1 MKDLIIQTIK
11 LADIRAYKNNPKLHN
26 RAQVAKIRESI
37 REFGFINPVL
47 LDENHEIIA
56 GHGRVAA
63 AQDAGMT
70 EVPAIILSHLTDAQ
84 KRAYRIADNKLT
96 ELGKWSVELLNLEFS
111 ELSDLDLDFNLE
123 ITGFETAEID
133 LILEGDGA
141 SDPKADTVPALLD
154 EDRRCHRGDIWKLGR
169 HTIVCGDA
177 LNPASY
183 AAIMGGDRA
192 QMVLTD
198 APYNVKVKNIGS
210 MGKIKHDEFAMA
222 SGEMSSAEFTKFL
235 GTFMRHAKDYS
246 VDGSLHYFFMD
257 WKHVR
262 EITTAVDGVY
272 DALKNICVWN
282 KTNGGMGSLYRSKH
296 ELCFIYKSGTAPHIN
311 NIELGAH
318 GRYRTN
324 VWDYAGANAF
334 GAGKDDL
341 KLHPTVK
348 PVAMLRDAILDVT
361 RRGDIVLDTFLGS
374 GSTLIAAHKTHRIC
388 RGIEYEPLYI
398 DTCIRRFYELFGIDA
413 VNIQT
418 GQTYTEMLKAKGC
431 ENE

>member
-1 MKDLIIQTIK
+1 MNNLQIQNIK
-11 LADIRAYKNNPKLHN
+11 TTDIRVYKNNPKLHN
-26 RAQVAKIRESI
+26 KAQVAKIRESI

-47 LDENHEIIA
+47 LDENMEIIA

-63 AQDAGMT
+63 AQEMGMT
-70 EVPAIILSHLTDAQ
+70 DVPAIILSHLTDAQ
-84 KRAYRIADNKLT
+84 KRAYRIADNKLS

-111 ELSDLDLDFNLE
+111 ELSNLDLDFNLE

-133 LILEGDGA
+133 LFLDGTGT
-141 SDPKADTVPALLD
+141 SDPKADTLPVLTDA
-154 EDRRCHRGDIWKLGR
+154 DRRCHRGDIWRLGR
-169 HTIVCGDA
+169 HTLVCDDA
-177 LNPASY
+177 LVADTY
-183 AAIMGGDRA
+183 APLMGDGRA

-198 APYNVKVKNIGS
+198 PPYNVRVKNIGS

-222 SGEMSSAEFTKFL
+222 SGEMTPAEFTEFL
-235 GTFMRHAKDYS
+235 TTFMRHARDYS
-246 VDGSLHYFFMD
+246 VNGALHYLFMD
-257 WKHVR
+257 WKHVG
-262 EITTAVDGVY
+262 EITTAGAAVY
-272 DALKNICVWN
+272 DEFKNICVWN
-282 KTNGGMGSLYRSKH
+282 KTNGGMGSLYRSKY

-361 RRGDIVLDTFLGS
+361 RRGDIVLDCFLGS
-374 GSTLIAAHKTHRIC
+374 GSTLIACEQTGRVC
-388 RGIEYEPLYI
+388 RGIELEEKYCDVI
-398 DTCIRRFYELFGIDA
+398 IKRFETL
-413 VNIQT
+413 T
-418 GQTYTEMLKAKGC
+418 GCAAKKIG
-431 ENE
+431 EIK

>member
-1 MKDLIIQTIK
+1 MNNLTIQNIEI
-11 LADIRAYKNNPKLHN
+11 ARIREYKNNPKLHN
-26 RAQVAKIRESI
+26 RVQIAKIRESI

-47 LDENHEIIA
+47 LDENLEIIA

-63 AQDAGMT
+63 ARDMGMHD
-70 EVPAIILSHLTDAQ
+70 VPAIILSHLTDAQ

-96 ELGKWSVELLNLEFS
+96 ELGKWSIELLNLEFT
-111 ELSDLDLDFNLE
+111 ELSKLDLNFDLN
-123 ITGFETAEID
+123 ITGFETSEID
-133 LILEGDGA
+133 LILDGA
-141 SDPKADTVPALLD
+141 GTSDPKNDIVPALTD
-154 EDRRCHRGDIWKLGR
+154 ADRRCKRGDIWRLGR
-169 HTIVCGDA
+169 HTIMCGDA
-177 LNPASY
+177 LKSDSY
-183 AAIMGGDRA
+183 AAIMGGDKA

-198 APYNVKVKNIGS
+198 APYNVQVKNIGS

-222 SGEMSSAEFTKFL
+222 SGEMTSDEFTEFL

-246 VDGSLHYFFMD
+246 ADGSLHYFFMD

-262 EITTAVDGVY
+262 EISTAAASVY
-272 DALKNICVWN
+272 DEFKNICVWN

-296 ELCFIYKSGTAPHIN
+296 ELCFIYKSGHAPHIN

-334 GAGKDDL
+334 GGAKDDL

-361 RRGDIVLDTFLGS
+361 RRGDIVLDCFLGS
-374 GSTLIAAHKTHRIC
+374 GSTLIACELTGRIC
-388 RGIEYEPLYI
+388 RGIEIEEKYCDI
-398 DTCIRRFYELFGIDA
+398 TIKRFETL
-413 VNIQT
+413 T
-418 GQTYTEMLKAKGC
+418 GQKAEKIG
-431 ENE
+431 EIK

>member
-1 MKDLIIQTIK
+1 MNNLNIQNIEI
-11 LADIRAYKNNPKLHN
+11 ARIREYKNNPKLHN
-26 RAQVAKIRESI
+26 RVQIAKIRESI

-47 LDENHEIIA
+47 LDENLEIIA

-63 AQDAGMT
+63 ARDMGMHD
-70 EVPAIILSHLTDAQ
+70 VPAIILLHLTDAQ
-84 KRAYRIADNKLT
+84 KHAYRIADNKLT
-96 ELGKWSVELLNLEFS
+96 ELGKWSIELLNLEFT
-111 ELSDLDLDFNLE
+111 ELSKLDLNFDLG
-123 ITGFETAEID
+123 ITGFETSEID
-133 LILEGDGA
+133 LILDGA
-141 SDPKADTVPALLD
+141 GTSDPKNDIIPPLNDA
-154 EDRRCHRGDIWKLGR
+154 DRRCKRGDIWRLGR

-177 LNPASY
+177 LKSDSY
-183 AAIMGGDRA
+183 AAIMGGVKA

-222 SGEMSSAEFTKFL
+222 SGEMTSDEFTEFL
-235 GTFMRHAKDYS
+235 GTFMRHAKTYS
-246 VDGSLHYFFMD
+246 ADGALHYFFMD

-262 EITTAVDGVY
+262 EISTAATSVY
-272 DALKNICVWN
+272 DEFKNICVWN

-296 ELCFIYKSGTAPHIN
+296 ELCFIYKSGHAPHIN

-334 GAGKDDL
+334 GGAKDDL

-361 RRGDIVLDTFLGS
+361 RRGDIVLDCFLGS
-374 GSTLIAAHKTHRIC
+374 GSTLIACELTGRVC
-388 RGIEYEPLYI
+388 RGIEIEEKYCDI
-398 DTCIRRFYELFGIDA
+398 TIKRFETL
-413 VNIQT
+413 T
-418 GQTYTEMLKAKGC
+418 GQKAEKIG
-431 ENE
+431 EIK

>member
-1 MKDLIIQTIK
+1 MTDLSIQHIEI
-11 LADIRAYKNNPKLHN
+11 ARIREYKNNPRLHN
-26 RAQVAKIRESI
+26 RAQAVKIRESI

-47 LDENHEIIA
+47 LDENLEIIA

-63 AQDAGMT
+63 ARDIGMRD
-70 EVPAIILSHLTDAQ
+70 VPAIILSHLTDAQ

-96 ELGKWSVELLNLEFS
+96 ELGKWSIDALNLEFM
-111 ELSDLDLDFNLE
+111 ELAKLDLDFDLD

-133 LILEGDGA
+133 LILDGDGA
-141 SDPKADTVPALLD
+141 SDPKNDLVPALTD
-154 EDRRCHRGDIWKLGR
+154 EERRCKRGDIWRLGR
-169 HTIVCGDA
+169 HIIACGDA
-177 LNPASY
+177 LNAESY
-183 AAIMGGDRA
+183 AAIMGDDKA
-192 QMVLTD
+192 QMALTD

-222 SGEMSSAEFTKFL
+222 SGEMTPTEFTEFL

-246 VDGSLHYFFMD
+246 ADGSLHYFFMD

-262 EITTAVDGVY
+262 EISTAATSVY
-272 DALKNICVWN
+272 DDLKNICVWN

-296 ELCFIYKSGTAPHIN
+296 ELCFIYKSGHAPHIN

-334 GAGKDDL
+334 GGTKDDL

-361 RRGDIVLDTFLGS
+361 RRDDIVLDCFLGS
-374 GSTLIAAHKTHRIC
+374 GSTLIACELTGRVC
-388 RGIEYEPLYI
+388 RGIEIEEKYCDI
-398 DTCIRRFYELFGIDA
+398 TIKRFETM
-413 VNIQT
+413 T
-418 GQTYTEMLKAKGC
+418 GQKAEKIGGIK
-431 ENE
+431 

>member
-1 MKDLIIQTIK
+1 MTDLKVQNIEIIRIQ
-11 LADIRAYKNNPKLHN
+11 DYKNNPRLHN

-47 LDENHEIIA
+47 LDENLKIIA

-63 AQDAGMT
+63 ARDIGIRD
-70 EVPAIILSHLTDAQ
+70 VPAIILSHLTDAQ

-96 ELGKWSVELLNLEFS
+96 ELGKWSIEALNLEFA
-111 ELSDLDLDFNLE
+111 ELSKLDLNFDLD

-133 LILEGDGA
+133 LILDDGGV
-141 SDPKADTVPALLD
+141 SDPKNDLVPALTD
-154 EDRRCHRGDIWKLGR
+154 DDRRCKRGDIWRLGR
-169 HTIVCGDA
+169 HIIACGDA
-177 LNPASY
+177 LNAESY
-183 AAIMGGDRA
+183 AAIMGNDKS

-210 MGKIKHDEFAMA
+210 MGKIKHNEFAMA
-222 SGEMSSAEFTKFL
+222 SGEMTPSEFTEFL

-262 EITTAVDGVY
+262 EISTAATSVY
-272 DALKNICVWN
+272 DDLKNICVWN

-334 GAGKDDL
+334 GGTKEDL

-348 PVAMLRDAILDVT
+348 PIAMLRDAILDVT
-361 RRGDIVLDTFLGS
+361 RRGDIVLDCFLGS
-374 GSTLIAAHKTHRIC
+374 GSTLIACELTRRVC
-388 RGIEYEPLYI
+388 RGIEIEEKYCDI
-398 DTCIRRFYELFGIDA
+398 TIKRFETM
-413 VNIQT
+413 T
-418 GQTYTEMLKAKGC
+418 GQKAEKIG
-431 ENE
+431 EIK

>member
-1 MKDLIIQTIK
+1 MTDLKIQTIK
-11 LADIRAYKNNPKLHN
+11 LADVRAYKNNPKLHN

-47 LDENHEIIA
+47 LDENLGIIA

-96 ELGKWSVELLNLEFS
+96 ELGKWSIELLNLEFS
-111 ELSDLDLDFNLE
+111 ELSNLDLDFNLE

-133 LILEGDGA
+133 LILDGDGA
-141 SDPKADTVPALLD
+141 SDPKADAVPALLD

-183 AAIMGGDRA
+183 AAIMGDDRA

-222 SGEMSSAEFTKFL
+222 SGEMTPAEFTEFL
-235 GTFMRHAKDYS
+235 TTFMRHVKEYS
-246 VDGSLHYFFMD
+246 VNGALHYLFMD
-257 WKHVR
+257 WKHVG
-262 EITTAVDGVY
+262 EITTAGAAVY
-272 DALKNICVWN
+272 DDFKNICVWN

-348 PVAMLRDAILDVT
+348 PVSMLRDAILDVT
-361 RRGDIVLDTFLGS
+361 RRGDIVLDCFLGS
-374 GSTLIAAHKTHRIC
+374 GSTLIACEQTGRVC
-388 RGIEYEPLYI
+388 RGIELEEKYCDVTI
-398 DTCIRRFYELFGIDA
+398 KRFETL
-413 VNIQT
+413 T
-418 GQTYTEMLKAKGC
+418 GTKAEKIG
-431 ENE
+431 EIK

>member
-1 MKDLIIQTIK
+1 MHNLQIQTIK
-11 LADIRAYKNNPKLHN
+11 LTNIRAYKNNPKLHN

-47 LDENHEIIA
+47 LDENLEIIA

-63 AQDAGMT
+63 AHDMGMA

-96 ELGKWSVELLNLEFS
+96 ELGKWSIELLNLEFS
-111 ELSDLDLDFNLE
+111 ELSNLDLDFNLE

-133 LILEGDGA
+133 LILDGNGTT
-141 SDPKADTVPALLD
+141 DPKADAVPALAD

-169 HTIVCGDA
+169 HKIICGNA
-177 LNPASY
+177 PMVKSY
-183 AAIMGGDRA
+183 AALMGDERA

-198 APYNVKVKNIGS
+198 APYNVKVKSIGS

-222 SGEMSSAEFTKFL
+222 SGEMTPAEFTEFL
-235 GTFMRHAKDYS
+235 TTFMRYAKDYS
-246 VDGSLHYFFMD
+246 VNGALHYLFMD
-257 WKHVR
+257 WKHVG
-262 EITTAVDGVY
+262 EISTAGAAVY
-272 DALKNICVWN
+272 DDFKNICVWN
-282 KTNGGMGSLYRSKH
+282 KTNGGIGSLYRSKH
-296 ELCFIYKSGTAPHIN
+296 ELCFVYKSGTAPHIN

-361 RRGDIVLDTFLGS
+361 RRGDIVLDCFLGS
-374 GSTLIAAHKTHRIC
+374 GSTLIACEQTGRVC
-388 RGIEYEPLYI
+388 RGIKLEEKYCDVAI
-398 DTCIRRFYELFGIDA
+398 KRFETL
-413 VNIQT
+413 T
-418 GQTYTEMLKAKGC
+418 GCKAEKIG
-431 ENE
+431 EIK

>member
-1 MKDLIIQTIK
+1 MKDLTIQTIK
-11 LADIRAYKNNPKLHN
+11 LADVRAYKNNPKLHN

-47 LDENHEIIA
+47 LDENLEIIA

-63 AQDAGMT
+63 AQGAGMT

-111 ELSDLDLDFNLE
+111 ELSNLDLDFYLE
-123 ITGFETAEID
+123 ITGFETAEIG
-133 LILEGDGA
+133 LILDGDGT
-141 SDPKADTVPALLD
+141 SDPKADAVPALTD
-154 EDRRCHRGDIWKLGR
+154 EDHRCHRGDIWKLGR
-169 HTIVCGDA
+169 HIIVCGDA
-177 LNPASY
+177 LMVESY
-183 AAIMGGDRA
+183 AAIMGDGRA

-222 SGEMSSAEFTKFL
+222 SGEMTPAEFTEFL
-235 GTFMRHAKDYS
+235 STFMRHAKEYS
-246 VDGSLHYFFMD
+246 VNGALHYLFMD
-257 WKHVR
+257 WKHVG
-262 EITTAVDGVY
+262 EITTAGATVY
-272 DALKNICVWN
+272 EDFKNICVWN

-361 RRGDIVLDTFLGS
+361 RRGDIVLDCFLGS
-374 GSTLIAAHKTHRIC
+374 GSTLIACEQTGRVC
-388 RGIEYEPLYI
+388 RGIELEEKYCDVTI
-398 DTCIRRFYELFGIDA
+398 KRFETL
-413 VNIQT
+413 T
-418 GQTYTEMLKAKGC
+418 GCKAEKIG
-431 ENE
+431 EIK

>member
-1 MKDLIIQTIK
+1 MNKLNIQNIEI
-11 LADIRAYKNNPKLHN
+11 ARIREYKNNPKLHN
-26 RAQVAKIRESI
+26 WVQITKIRESI

-47 LDENHEIIA
+47 LDENLEIIA

-63 AQDAGMT
+63 ARDMGMHD
-70 EVPAIILSHLTDAQ
+70 VPAIILSHLTDAQ

-96 ELGKWSVELLNLEFS
+96 ELGKWSIELLNLEFT
-111 ELSDLDLDFNLE
+111 ELSKLDLNFDMG
-123 ITGFETAEID
+123 ITGFETSEID
-133 LILEGDGA
+133 LILDGDSV
-141 SDPKADTVPALLD
+141 SDPKNDIIPPLNDA
-154 EDRRCHRGDIWKLGR
+154 DRRCRRGDIWRLGR

-177 LNPASY
+177 LKSESY
-183 AAIMGGDRA
+183 TAIMGGGKA

-198 APYNVKVKNIGS
+198 APYNVRVKNIGS

-222 SGEMSSAEFTKFL
+222 SGEMTSDEFTEFL

-246 VDGSLHYFFMD
+246 ADGSLHYFFMD

-262 EITTAVDGVY
+262 EISTAAASVY
-272 DALKNICVWN
+272 DEFKNICVWN

-296 ELCFIYKSGTAPHIN
+296 ELCFIYKSGHAPHIN

-334 GAGKDDL
+334 GGAKDDL

-361 RRGDIVLDTFLGS
+361 RRDDIVLDCFLGS
-374 GSTLIAAHKTHRIC
+374 GSTLIACELTGRAC
-388 RGIEYEPLYI
+388 RGIEIEEKYCDI
-398 DTCIRRFYELFGIDA
+398 TIKRFETL
-413 VNIQT
+413 T
-418 GQTYTEMLKAKGC
+418 GQQAEKIGEIK
-431 ENE
+431 

>member
-1 MKDLIIQTIK
+1 MTDLTIQSIK
-11 LADIRAYKNNPKLHN
+11 LADIRVYKNNPKLHN
-26 RAQVAKIRESI
+26 KAQVAKIRESI

-47 LDENHEIIA
+47 LDENLEIIA

-63 AQDAGMT
+63 AHDMGMT

-111 ELSDLDLDFNLE
+111 ELSNLDLDFNLE

-133 LILEGDGA
+133 LILDGDGA
-141 SDPKADTVPALLD
+141 SDPKADVVPALTD
-154 EDRRCHRGDIWKLGR
+154 EDRRCHRGDIWQLGR
-169 HTIVCGDA
+169 HTIICGDA
-177 LNPASY
+177 LMAESY
-183 AAIMGGDRA
+183 AAIMGDERA

-222 SGEMSSAEFTKFL
+222 SGEMTPAEFTEFL
-235 GTFMRHAKDYS
+235 TTFMRHAKEYS
-246 VDGSLHYFFMD
+246 VDGALHYLFMD
-257 WKHVR
+257 WKHVG
-262 EITTAVDGVY
+262 EISTAGATVY
-272 DALKNICVWN
+272 DDFKNICVWN

-296 ELCFIYKSGTAPHIN
+296 ELCFVYKSGTAPHIN

-361 RRGDIVLDTFLGS
+361 RRGDIVLDCFLGS
-374 GSTLIAAHKTHRIC
+374 GSTLIACEQTGRVC
-388 RGIEYEPLYI
+388 RGIEMEEKYCDVTI
-398 DTCIRRFYELFGIDA
+398 KRFETL
-413 VNIQT
+413 T
-418 GQTYTEMLKAKGC
+418 GTKAEKIG
-431 ENE
+431 EIK

>member
-1 MKDLIIQTIK
+1 MNNLQIQTIK
-11 LADIRAYKNNPKLHN
+11 LSDIRAYKNNSKLHN
-26 RAQVAKIRESI
+26 RSQVAKIRESI

-47 LDENHEIIA
+47 LDENLEIIA

-63 AQDAGMT
+63 AQEAGII
-70 EVPAIILSHLTDAQ
+70 EAPAIILSHLTDAQ

-111 ELSDLDLDFNLE
+111 ELSNLDLDFNLE

-133 LILEGDGA
+133 LILDGDGA
-141 SDPKADTVPALLD
+141 SDPKADVVPALTD
-154 EDRRCHRGDIWKLGR
+154 EDRRCHRGDIWQLGR
-169 HTIVCGDA
+169 HTIICGDA
-177 LNPASY
+177 LMAESY
-183 AAIMGGDRA
+183 AAIMGDERA

-222 SGEMSSAEFTKFL
+222 SGEMTPAEFTEFL
-235 GTFMRHAKDYS
+235 TTFMRHAKEYS
-246 VDGSLHYFFMD
+246 VDGALHYLFMD
-257 WKHVR
+257 WKHVG
-262 EITTAVDGVY
+262 EISTAGATVY
-272 DALKNICVWN
+272 DDFKNICVWN

-296 ELCFIYKSGTAPHIN
+296 ELCFVYKSGTAPHIN

-334 GAGKDDL
+334 GAGKDNL

-361 RRGDIVLDTFLGS
+361 RRGDIVLDCFLGS
-374 GSTLIAAHKTHRIC
+374 GSTLIACEQTGRIC
-388 RGIEYEPLYI
+388 RGIELEEKYCDVTI
-398 DTCIRRFYELFGIDA
+398 KRFETL
-413 VNIQT
+413 T
-418 GQTYTEMLKAKGC
+418 GTKAEKIG
-431 ENE
+431 EIK

>member
-1 MKDLIIQTIK
+1 MNNLNIQNIEI
-11 LADIRAYKNNPKLHN
+11 ARIREYKNNPKLHN
-26 RAQVAKIRESI
+26 RTQITKIRESI

-47 LDENHEIIA
+47 LDENLEIIA

-63 AQDAGMT
+63 ARDMGMHD
-70 EVPAIILSHLTDAQ
+70 VPAIILSHLTDAQ

-96 ELGKWSVELLNLEFS
+96 EPGKWSIELLHLEFT
-111 ELSDLDLDFNLE
+111 ELSKLDLNFDLG
-123 ITGFETAEID
+123 ITGFETGEID
-133 LILEGDGA
+133 LILDGDGV
-141 SDPKADTVPALLD
+141 SDPKNDIIPPLNDADH
-154 EDRRCHRGDIWKLGR
+154 RCKRGDIWSLGR

-177 LNPASY
+177 LKSDSY
-183 AAIMGGDRA
+183 AAIMGDAKA

-198 APYNVKVKNIGS
+198 APYNVRVKNIGS

-222 SGEMSSAEFTKFL
+222 SGEMTSDEFTKFL

-246 VDGSLHYFFMD
+246 ADGSLHYFFMD

-262 EITTAVDGVY
+262 EISTAAASVY
-272 DALKNICVWN
+272 DEFKNICVWN

-296 ELCFIYKSGTAPHIN
+296 ELCFIYKSGHAPHIN

-334 GAGKDDL
+334 GGAKDDL

-361 RRGDIVLDTFLGS
+361 RRGDIVLDCFLGS
-374 GSTLIAAHKTHRIC
+374 GSTLIACELTGRVC
-388 RGIEYEPLYI
+388 RGIEIEEKYCDI
-398 DTCIRRFYELFGIDA
+398 TIKRFETL
-413 VNIQT
+413 T
-418 GQTYTEMLKAKGC
+418 GQKAEKIG
-431 ENE
+431 EIK

>member
-1 MKDLIIQTIK
+1 MNNLQIQNIK
-11 LADIRAYKNNPKLHN
+11 LSDIRAYKNNPKLHN

-47 LDENHEIIA
+47 LDENLEIIA

-70 EVPAIILSHLTDAQ
+70 DVPAIILSHLTDAQ

-96 ELGKWSVELLNLEFS
+96 ELGKWSIELLNLEFN
-111 ELSDLDLDFNLE
+111 ELSNLDLDFNLE

-133 LILEGDGA
+133 LILDGNGTT
-141 SDPKADTVPALLD
+141 DPKADTVPALTD

-177 LNPASY
+177 LNAGSY
-183 AAIMGGDRA
+183 AAIMGDDRA

-198 APYNVKVKNIGS
+198 APYNVKVKSIGS

-222 SGEMSSAEFTKFL
+222 SGEMTPTEFTEFL
-235 GTFMRHAKDYS
+235 STFMRHAKDYS
-246 VDGSLHYFFMD
+246 VDGALHYFFMD

-262 EITTAVDGVY
+262 EITTAAGGVY
-272 DALKNICVWN
+272 DDLKNICVWN

-361 RRGDIVLDTFLGS
+361 RRGDIVLDCFLGS
-374 GSTLIAAHKTHRIC
+374 GSTLIACELTGRIC
-388 RGIEYEPLYI
+388 RGIELEEKYCDVTI
-398 DTCIRRFYELFGIDA
+398 KRFETL
-413 VNIQT
+413 T
-418 GQTYTEMLKAKGC
+418 GTKAEKIG
-431 ENE
+431 EIK

>member
-1 MKDLIIQTIK
+1 MHNLQIQTIK
-11 LADIRAYKNNPKLHN
+11 LTDIRVYKNNPKLHN
-26 RAQVAKIRESI
+26 KAQVAKIRESI

-47 LDENHEIIA
+47 LDENLEIIA

-70 EVPAIILSHLTDAQ
+70 DVPAIILSHLTDAQ

-96 ELGKWSVELLNLEFS
+96 ELGKWSIELLNLEFN
-111 ELSDLDLDFNLE
+111 ELSNLDLDFNLE

-133 LILEGDGA
+133 LILDGNGTT
-141 SDPKADTVPALLD
+141 DPKADTVPALTD

-177 LNPASY
+177 LNAGSY
-183 AAIMGGDRA
+183 AAIMGDDRA

-198 APYNVKVKNIGS
+198 APYNVKVKSIGS

-222 SGEMSSAEFTKFL
+222 SGEMTPTEFTEFL
-235 GTFMRHAKDYS
+235 TTFMQHAKEYS
-246 VDGSLHYFFMD
+246 VNGALHYLFMD
-257 WKHVR
+257 WKHVG
-262 EITTAVDGVY
+262 EISTAGATVY
-272 DALKNICVWN
+272 DDFKNICVWN

-296 ELCFIYKSGTAPHIN
+296 ELCFVYKSGTAPHIN

-361 RRGDIVLDTFLGS
+361 RRGDIVLDCFLGS
-374 GSTLIAAHKTHRIC
+374 GSTLIACEQTGRVC
-388 RGIEYEPLYI
+388 RGIELEEKYCDVTI
-398 DTCIRRFYELFGIDA
+398 KRFETLTGITA
-413 VNIQT
+413 EKI
-418 GQTYTEMLKAKGC
+418 GEIK
-431 ENE
+431 

>member
-1 MKDLIIQTIK
+1 M
-11 LADIRAYKNNPKLHN
+11 
-26 RAQVAKIRESI
+26 AKIRESI

-47 LDENHEIIA
+47 LDENLELIA

-96 ELGKWSVELLNLEFS
+96 ELGKWSIELLNLEFS
-111 ELSDLDLDFNLE
+111 ELSNLDLDFNLE

-133 LILEGDGA
+133 LILDGDGA
-141 SDPKADTVPALLD
+141 SDPKADAVPALTD

-177 LNPASY
+177 LMAESY
-183 AAIMGGDRA
+183 AAIMGDERA

-198 APYNVKVKNIGS
+198 APYNVKVKSIGS

-222 SGEMSSAEFTKFL
+222 SGEMTPAEFTEFL
-235 GTFMRHAKDYS
+235 TTFMQHAKEYS
-246 VDGSLHYFFMD
+246 VDGALHYLFMD
-257 WKHVR
+257 WKHVG
-262 EITTAVDGVY
+262 EVSTAGATVY
-272 DALKNICVWN
+272 DDFKNICVWN

-296 ELCFIYKSGTAPHIN
+296 ELCFVYKSGTAPHIN

-361 RRGDIVLDTFLGS
+361 RRGDIVLDCFLGS
-374 GSTLIAAHKTHRIC
+374 GSTLIACEQTGRVC
-388 RGIEYEPLYI
+388 RGIELEEKYCDVTI
-398 DTCIRRFYELFGIDA
+398 KRFETL
-413 VNIQT
+413 T
-418 GQTYTEMLKAKGC
+418 GTKAEKIG
-431 ENE
+431 EIK

>member
-1 MKDLIIQTIK
+1 MTDLKIQNIK
-11 LADIRAYKNNPKLHN
+11 LSDIRAYKNNPKLHN
-26 RAQVAKIRESI
+26 RAHVAKIRESI

-47 LDENHEIIA
+47 LDEDLEIIA

-63 AQDAGMT
+63 AQDAGMSDI
-70 EVPAIILSHLTDAQ
+70 PAIILSHLTDAQ

-96 ELGKWSVELLNLEFS
+96 ELGKWSIELLNLEFN
-111 ELSDLDLDFNLE
+111 ELSNLDLDFNLE

-133 LILEGDGA
+133 LILDGDKA
-141 SDPKADTVPALLD
+141 SDSKADAVPALSD

-177 LNPASY
+177 LNAESY
-183 AAIMGGDRA
+183 VALMGDDRA

-198 APYNVKVKNIGS
+198 APYNVKVKSIGS

-222 SGEMSSAEFTKFL
+222 SGEMTPAEFTEFL
-235 GTFMRHAKDYS
+235 STFMRHAKEYS
-246 VDGSLHYFFMD
+246 ANGSLHYLFMD
-257 WKHVR
+257 WKHVG
-262 EITTAVDGVY
+262 EMTTAGAAVY
-272 DALKNICVWN
+272 DDFKNICVWN

-334 GAGKDDL
+334 GMGKDDL

-348 PVAMLRDAILDVT
+348 PVPMLRDAILDVT
-361 RRGDIVLDTFLGS
+361 RRGDIVLDCFLGS
-374 GSTLIAAHKTHRIC
+374 GSTLIACEQTGRIC
-388 RGIEYEPLYI
+388 RGIELEEKYCDVTI
-398 DTCIRRFYELFGIDA
+398 KRFETL
-413 VNIQT
+413 T
-418 GQTYTEMLKAKGC
+418 GCKAEKIG
-431 ENE
+431 EIK